1 MSQMTVFSGPERR
14 RRWTPEERRSILT
27 EAFSSGSCVADVAR
41 RRDVSTSLI
50 YTWRRN
56 LYKASAAAGPDDEP
70 AFAEAVMVED
80 APTIAVGA
88 SPAIVVDLT
97 PGTRVSI
104 FPSASSAMVSAALAA
119 LR

>member
-1 MSQMTVFSGPERR
+1 MSQMTVFPGPERR
-14 RRWTPEERRSILT
+14 RRWTPEERRSILA
-27 EAFSSGSCVADVAR
+27 EAFSAGACVADVAR
-41 RRDVSTSLI
+41 CRDVSTSLI

-56 LYKASAAAGPDDEP
+56 LYKTRVVAAPNDGTE
-70 AFAEAVMVED
+70 FAEAVMVED
-80 APTIAVGA
+80 PPTMAVGA

-104 FPSASSAMVSAALAA
+104 FPSASSAIVSAALAA